1 MGVVTISA
9 PYGAGGSEIG
19 PAVAEA
25 LGLPFV
31 DRAIPTTV
39 AERLGVPVDEAQALD
54 GRAEHGFWVALSG
67 LALVPDLGGAGSLG
81 YSSAPDESS
90 FREQTEKVL
99 HEIAE
104 GPGGVILGRAAALVL
119 RGVPGCLFVRLDGR
133 EPDRIRAAMREH
145 GISEEEASRLRREN
159 DVARDSYVRHYYR
172 CEPADW
178 RHYHLVVNSCAVPWQ
193 AVTDTIVAAARG
205 LGIGCPGMG
214 TGASSRS

>member
-1 MGVVTISA
+1 MSVVTISA

-25 LGLPFV
+25 LGLPFM

-39 AERLGVPVDEAQALD
+39 AERLGVPVDEAEALD

-81 YSSAPDESS
+81 YSAAPDERS
-90 FREQTEKVL
+90 FREQTEEVL

-104 GPGGVILGRAAALVL
+104 GPGGVVLGRAAALVL

-133 EPDRIRAAMREH
+133 QIDRVHAAMRQH
-145 GISEEEASRLRREN
+145 GISEEEATRLRREN

-178 RHYHLVVNSCAVPWQ
+178 RHYHLVVNSCAVPWP
-193 AVTDTIVAAARG
+193 AVIDTIVAAARG
-205 LGIGCPGMG
+205 LHIGADPAG
-214 TGASSRS
+214 S